1 MKLTRVQ
8 HYNEKQLNKSFC
20 ESLER
25 VGPQSDFRARV
36 EFSKCL
42 KYLVRRVFILEL
54 GVWRSSISTGDWKND
69 GFEVKEE
76 VLLSKQ

>member
-8 HYNEKQLNKSFC
+8 HYNEKLLNKSFC

-54 GVWRSSISTGDWKND
+54 GVWRSSISTGDRKND

>member
-8 HYNEKQLNKSFC
+8 HYNEKLLNKSFC

>member
-8 HYNEKQLNKSFC
+8 HYNEKLLNKSFC

-69 GFEVKEE
+69 GFEVK
-76 VLLSKQ
+76 